1 MRRKRGEWRR
11 GERVEW
17 RAVRVSCGQVKCVS
31 SEKKKE
37 KRSDP
42 GGGRTHDLSLRR
54 RMRFHCATGP
64 SMKRVKKSL
73 MKGSQTREEERE
85 GKKGLRRESNPG
97 HPHPKRV
104 FYHLT
109 TKPSGK
115 ESRER

>member
-1 MRRKRGEWRR
+1 M
-11 GERVEW
+11 
-17 RAVRVSCGQVKCVS
+17 
-31 SEKKKE
+31 SEKESSGGESESVGVKSSVSQERKKKK

-64 SMKRVKKSL
+64 SMEIVKKSL
-73 MKGSQTREEERE
+73 MKGSQAREEERE

-109 TKPSGK
+109 TKPSDKGGK
-115 ESRER
+115 KA

>member
-1 MRRKRGEWRR
+1 M
-11 GERVEW
+11 
-17 RAVRVSCGQVKCVS
+17 
-31 SEKKKE
+31 SEKESSGGESESVGVKSSVCQVRKKKK

-64 SMKRVKKSL
+64 SMKIVKKSL

-109 TKPSGK
+109 TKPSDKGGK
-115 ESRER
+115 KA